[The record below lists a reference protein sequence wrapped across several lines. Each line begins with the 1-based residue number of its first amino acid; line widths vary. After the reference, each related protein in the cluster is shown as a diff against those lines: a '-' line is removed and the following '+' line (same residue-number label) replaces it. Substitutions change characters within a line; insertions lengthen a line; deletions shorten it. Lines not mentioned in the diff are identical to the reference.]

1 MSFSTATGISFIDS
15 RNKSATLLL
24 PSVTDIPGRI
34 LYVKDSAN
42 AFGSSSLTLS
52 TQLNQSFDNGTN
64 LKTLQDT
71 DGYVLLASDGQSR
84 WRQIG
89 GTHIKEGYTSNSRV
103 SSLFVNTI
111 STTSITTRTFTS
123 RSTIELNTKLNI
135 GPNTPLYRGNQLFTQ
150 LQLNMSLYD
159 LPISTMTDSSTWR
172 VNVLSTF
179 TTVGEFNIP
188 IDFGAYPYKKTFYS
202 TFQNDIPLNINSRS
216 LNIKLWG
223 TGGNAGNK
231 GTVAPPTAYL
241 RGGNAAYMKVDGF
254 YPSRVFGQYYDIAP
268 YALYLPPVDTT
279 ELGYPAFVVSSV
291 SRFAGPDGPIT
302 DIIYSGR
309 GAIHG
314 PVLRMFYQGS
324 NYDILSPASGGGGFW
339 TSNID
344 SGIKTPYN
352 GGDATSVALSNIT
365 NVLWYAGLLDAS
377 NNYGIGG
384 GGATVG
390 ACNLARAGAAGTS
403 LNNLGVYCYPY
414 NTPNYQNGT
423 VSIINAFDAQSDPDW
438 LDAGGLVAKYGLG
451 GGANDLDT
459 SPSGLGGGPLA
470 VIEQPYDRLTSN
482 LTFVGD
488 GTFTGLITAPVTFR
502 LSGPDGLYLSLNGQ
516 PIINNWSVSNKM
528 YGISTVAQINEGN
541 AYNVR
546 IMAFNATSANNNLK
560 FEYYVEDK
568 QTVGD
573 QVVLTVSSG
582 IFLNNASTT
591 FTSSVITNSV
601 FTNTLVSQNFQIL
614 PSNIQGATPFYV
626 GSPASFGDNLIV
638 KKNLSVSYAVQTSSL
653 LTSSLVLYN
662 TFSGS
667 DKQEMLL
674 YDSTL
679 TVGKLQ
685 LMTQLN
691 VNSLVLGSTLAG
703 LGSYGYLSTMTLG
716 SGNFNS
722 TVAGLGSSGYLSS
735 LNTVGLWNFVST
747 NSLRSTVVGLGTVG
761 YVSSAVGLDF
771 ILQSTNKGLG
781 TIGFLSTSALI
792 STVVGLG
799 TVGYVSSA
807 LGLDYILQSTNK
819 GLGSFGYASS
829 FAALGLLGYV
839 SSSGL
844 TSSLLGVGSLGFLS
858 SFVTQSSIS
867 SGLTNIN
874 ILTASSICFNVGVGE
889 VARFTSSGRFGLGLS
904 TPLLTLDVGGSVF
917 IRSTL
922 YVSSAII
929 INKGVNVNANSILD
943 VNGAVTLGSLFVEGE
958 GTFGTTVTAQSF
970 ATPSDRALKG
980 DIQNISGAM
989 TYIQKSR
996 GVCFKWLSTGVQD
1009 YGYIAQ
1015 EVEGFL
1021 PEAVLRQGSTLY
1033 VKYDVFVPFITEG
1046 LKSLQSEISDI
1057 RAILSK
1063 NGLF

>member
-34 LYVKDSAN
+34 LYVKDGNN

-52 TQLNQSFDNGTN
+52 TQLNQSFDNGSN
-64 LKTLQDT
+64 LKTLQDS

-103 SSLFVNTI
+103 SSLFVNSI

-135 GPNTPLYRGNQLFTQ
+135 GPNTPLYRGNQLFTP
-150 LQLNMSLYD
+150 LQINMSLYD
-159 LPISTMTDSSTWR
+159 LPISTMTDTTTWR

-179 TTVGEFNIP
+179 TTLGEFNIP

-202 TFQNDIPLNINSRS
+202 TFQNDIPLNLNSRS
-216 LNIKLWG
+216 MNIKLWG
-223 TGGNAGNK
+223 TGGNSGHQ
-231 GTVAPPTAYL
+231 GGLTPPTSYL
-241 RGGNAAYMKVDGF
+241 RGGNAAYMRVAGF
-254 YPSRVFGQYYDIAP
+254 YPSKVFGEYYDPVP

-279 ELGYPAFVVSSV
+279 ILGYPAFVVSSV
-291 SRFAGPDGPIT
+291 VRFAEGPIR
-302 DIIYSGR
+302 DVIYSGR

-314 PVLRMFYQGS
+314 PVIRMIYQGS
-324 NYDILSPASGGGGFW
+324 NYDLLSPASGGGGFW
-339 TSNID
+339 TSNVDTFI
-344 SGIKTPYN
+344 GTPYN

-365 NVLWYAGLLDAS
+365 NVLWYPGLIDAS

-390 ACNLARAGAAGTS
+390 SCNLARAGQAGTS
-403 LNNLGVYCYPY
+403 LNNLGVYSYPY
-414 NTPNYQNGT
+414 NEPNYQNGT
-423 VSIINAFDAQSDPDW
+423 ISIVNAFDAQDDPDW
-438 LDAGGLVAKYGLG
+438 LEAGGLAYKYGLG
-451 GGANDLDT
+451 GGANNSEN
-459 SPSGLGGGPLA
+459 SPSGLGGGALA

-541 AYNVR
+541 SYNVR
-546 IMAFNATSANNNLK
+546 IMAFNATSQNNNFK

-573 QVVLTVSSG
+573 EVILTVSSG

-591 FTSSVITNSV
+591 FTSSVMTNSI
-601 FTNTLVSQNFQIL
+601 FTNTLISQNFQIL
-614 PSNIQGATPFYV
+614 PSNIQATTPFFV
-626 GSPASFGDNLIV
+626 GMPGTFADNLIV
-638 KKNLSVSYAVQTSSL
+638 KKSLSVSYVVQTSSL
-653 LTSSLVLYN
+653 LTSSLVFYN

-679 TVGKLQ
+679 TLGKLQ

-703 LGSYGYLSTMTLG
+703 LGSYGYISTITLG
-716 SGNFNS
+716 SANFNS

-735 LNTVGLWNFVST
+735 LNTVGAWNFVST
-747 NSLRSTVVGLGTVG
+747 NSLRSTV
-761 YVSSAVGLDF
+761 A
-771 ILQSTNKGLG
+771 
-781 TIGFLSTSALI
+781 
-792 STVVGLG
+792 GLG

-807 LGLDYILQSTNK
+807 LGLDFILQSTVRGLATVGFISTSALRSTVNGLGTIGYMSSAVGIDAILQSTNR
-819 GLGSFGYASS
+819 GLGTFGYASS

-839 SSSGL
+839 STSGL

-874 ILTASSICFNVGVGE
+874 ILTASSITFNVARGE
-889 VARFTSSGRFGLGLS
+889 VARFTSSGLMGLGLS
-904 TPLLTLDVGGSVF
+904 SPLVTLDVGGSVF

-922 YVSSAII
+922 YVSSAIV

-980 DIQNISGAM
+980 DIQTISGAM
-989 TYIQKSR
+989 DYIQKSR
-996 GVCFKWLSTGVQD
+996 GVGFKWLSTGVQD

-1021 PEAVLRQGSTLY
+1021 PEAVLRQESTLY

-1057 RAILSK
+1057 RAILLK

>member
-34 LYVKDSAN
+34 LYVKDGNN
-42 AFGSSSLTLS
+42 AFGSSSITLS
-52 TQLNQSFDNGTN
+52 TQINQSFDNGLG

-71 DGYVLLASDGQSR
+71 DGYVLLASDGVSK

-89 GTHIKEGYTSNSRV
+89 GTAIKEGYIGNARI
-103 SSLFVNTI
+103 SSLFVTNI
-111 STTSITTRTFTS
+111 STTSITTKGLIS
-123 RSTIELNTKLNI
+123 RSTIEINTKFNV
-135 GPNTPLYRGNQLFTQ
+135 GPNTPLYRGNQLFTP

-159 LPISTMTDSSTWR
+159 LPISTMTDIATWR

-179 TTVGEFNIP
+179 TTQGEFNIP

-202 TFQNDIPLNINSRS
+202 TFQNDIPLNLNSRS
-216 LNIKLWG
+216 MNIKLWG

-231 GTVAPPTAYL
+231 GTIAPPTAYL
-241 RGGNAAYMKVDGF
+241 RGGNAAYMRVDGF
-254 YPSRVFGQYYDIAP
+254 YPSKVFGTYYDPAP
-268 YALYLPPVDTT
+268 YALYVPPVDTT
-279 ELGYPAFVVSSV
+279 ILGYPAFVVSSV
-291 SRFAGPDGPIT
+291 VRFAEGPIS
-302 DIIYSGR
+302 DVIYSGR

-314 PVLRMFYQGS
+314 PVIRMIYQGS
-324 NYDILSPASGGGGFW
+324 NYDLLSPASGGGGFW
-339 TSNID
+339 TSNLD
-344 SGIKTPYN
+344 SGINTPYN
-352 GGDATSVALSNIT
+352 GGDATSVALNNIT
-365 NVLWYAGLLDAS
+365 NVLWYPGLTDAS

-390 ACNLARAGAAGTS
+390 SCNLARAGKAGTS

-423 VSIINAFDAQSDPDW
+423 ISIVNAFNAQDDPDW
-438 LDAGGLVAKYGLG
+438 LEAGGLVYKYGLG
-451 GGANDLDT
+451 GGANDIDT

-482 LTFVGD
+482 LTFVGN

-502 LSGPDGLYLSLNGQ
+502 LTGPDGLYLAINGQ
-516 PIINNWSVSNKM
+516 TLINDWTISNQM
-528 YGISTVAQINEGN
+528 HGISTIMQINQDN
-541 AYNVR
+541 PYNIR
-546 IMAFNATSANNNLK
+546 IMAFNATSVNNNLK
-560 FEYYVEDK
+560 FEYYIEDK

-573 QVVLTVSSG
+573 QVVLAVSSG

-591 FTSSVITNSV
+591 FTSSVTANSI
-601 FTNTLVSQNFQIL
+601 FTNTFVGQNLQIL
-614 PSNIQGATPFYV
+614 TSNIQGATPFYV
-626 GSPASFGDNLIV
+626 GSPATFEDTLIV
-638 KKNLSVSYAVQTSSL
+638 KKRLSVGYTVHTSSVF
-653 LTSSLVLYN
+653 TSSIVFEN
-662 TFSGS
+662 TYSRS
-667 DKQEMLL
+667 DKQEMIL
-674 YDSTL
+674 YDSTI
-679 TVGKLQ
+679 TIGKLQ

-703 LGSYGYLSTMTLG
+703 LGSYGYISTITLG
-716 SGNFNS
+716 SANFNS

-735 LNTVGLWNFVST
+735 LNTVGAWNFVST
-747 NSLRSTVVGLGTVG
+747 NSLRSTVQGLGTIG
-761 YVSSAVGLDF
+761 YVSSAIGLDF
-771 ILQSTNKGLG
+771 ILQSTVKGLATVGFLSTNALTSTVTGLG
-781 TIGFLSTSALI
+781 TIG
-792 STVVGLG
+792 
-799 TVGYVSSA
+799 YMSSA
-807 LGLDYILQSTNK
+807 VGIDVILQSTNR
-819 GLGSFGYASS
+819 GLGTFGYASS

-839 SSSGL
+839 STSGL
-844 TSSLLGVGSLGFLS
+844 TSSLLGMGNLGFLS

-874 ILTASSICFNVGVGE
+874 ILTASSICLNVAGTE
-889 VARFTSSGRFGLGLS
+889 VARFTSSGLMGLGLS
-904 TPLLTLDVGGSVF
+904 SPLVTLDIGGSVF

-980 DIQNISGAM
+980 DIQTISGAM
-989 TYIQKSR
+989 DYIQKSR
-996 GVCFKWLSTGVQD
+996 GVGFKWLSTGVQD

-1015 EVEGFL
+1015 EVESFL
-1021 PEAVLRQGSTLY
+1021 PEAVLRQESTLY

-1057 RAILSK
+1057 RAILLR
-1063 NGLF
+1063 NGLR